1 MYKRGDGVAPQPM
14 IEIPLG
20 SIGPRSGAP
29 AGRPT
34 TYD

>member
-1 MYKRGDGVAPQPM
+1 MCKRGDGVALQLV

-20 SIGPRSGAP
+20 SIGPRSGPP